1 MPHTTIWIHLV
12 FSTKN
17 RQPFLTSNL
26 VRKKVFEHIFENAK
40 SKGIVISCV
49 NGYFDH
55 VHVLFRLL
63 PTQEISKVVQ
73 LIKGESAF
81 WINSKKLMV
90 ETFQWQNE
98 YFAASVGNSDF
109 ERIFN
114 YIQNQEKHHFSKS
127 FAKEYNSLLKKYDL
141 QNTDEVDGQY

>member
-17 RQPFLTSNL
+17 RQPFLTSDI
-26 VRKKVFEHIFENAK
+26 VRQKVFQHILENGA
-40 SKGIVISCV
+40 SKGINMSCV

-63 PTQEISKVVQ
+63 PLQQISKVVQ

-81 WINSKKLMV
+81 WINSNKLV
-90 ETFQWQNE
+90 EGNFQWQGE
-98 YFAASVGNSDF
+98 YFAVSIGKSDF
-109 ERIFN
+109 ERVFN
-114 YIQNQEKHHFSKS
+114 YIQNQERHHSHQS
-127 FAKEYNSLLKKYDL
+127 FTKEYCLLLKKYNL
-141 QNTDEVDGQY
+141 QHEDES

>member
-1 MPHTTIWIHLV
+1 MPYTTIWIHLV

-17 RQPFLTSNL
+17 RQPFLSSNIL
-26 VRKKVFEHIFENAK
+26 RQKVFQHILENAK

-63 PTQEISKVVQ
+63 PLQQISKVVQ

-81 WINSKKLMV
+81 WINRNKLTI

-98 YFAASVGNSDF
+98 YFAVSVGKSDF
-109 ERIFN
+109 ERVFN
-114 YIQNQEKHHFSKS
+114 YIQNQEKHHSSKS
-127 FAKEYNSLLKKYDL
+127 FGKEYNSLLKKYGI
-141 QNTDEVDGQY
+141 QSTDEVE